1 MFLFGIV
8 ADSTVTV
15 ATVGGAVSL
24 LTFISFVYAIPL
36 QASRLSSSETTII
49 CMFQL
54 GQISMCGSCLP
65 PALPEAQ
72 ILEPIPPTATT
83 VSDI

>member
-1 MFLFGIV
+1 
-8 ADSTVTV
+8 
-15 ATVGGAVSL
+15 
-24 LTFISFVYAIPL
+24 L

-65 PALPEAQ
+65 PALLEAQ